1 MIPDATGLSK
11 SVSHDNY
18 KEDNKHQQVSGE
30 LDKAEESEQSQ
41 SQEEASK
48 EVPKEQNIS
57 D

>member
-1 MIPDATGLSK
+1 M
-11 SVSHDNY
+11 SHDIY
-18 KEDNKHQQVSGE
+18 KEDNKHQQVSDE
-30 LDKAEESEQSQ
+30 LEKAEESEQSQ